1 MTAIGSYHAKTHLPE
16 LLERVAQGEKILI
29 TRRGLP
35 VAMLTQPPQP
45 VARDVRQVVADMLA
59 YRDRR
64 KRTMGKLTARELI
77 EEGRRF

>member
-1 MTAIGSYHAKTHLPE
+1 MTAVGSYQAKTHLPE
-16 LLERVAQGEKILI
+16 LLERVLQGEKILI

-35 VAMLTQPPQP
+35 IAMLTQPPQQ

-59 YRDRR
+59 YRDKQ
-64 KRTMGKLTARELI
+64 KRTIGKLTARDLI

>member
-1 MTAIGSYHAKTHLPE
+1 MTAVGSYQAKTHLPE
-16 LLERVAQGEKILI
+16 LLDRVVQGEKILI

-35 VAMLTQPPQP
+35 IALLTQPPQR

-59 YRDRR
+59 YRDKQ
-64 KRTMGKLTARELI
+64 KRTIGKMTARELI

>member
-1 MTAIGSYHAKTHLPE
+1 MTAIGSYQAKTHLPE

-35 VAMLTQPPQP
+35 VAMLTQPPQQ
-45 VARDVRQVVADMLA
+45 VAHDVRQIVADMLA
-59 YRDRR
+59 YRDRQ
-64 KRTMGKLTARELI
+64 KRTIGKLTSRQMI

>member
-1 MTAIGSYHAKTHLPE
+1 MTAVGSYQAKTHLPE
-16 LLERVAQGEKILI
+16 LLDRVVQGEKILI

-35 VAMLTQPPQP
+35 IALLTQPPQQ

-59 YRDRR
+59 YRDKQ
-64 KRTMGKLTARELI
+64 KRTIGKMTARELI

>member
-1 MTAIGSYHAKTHLPE
+1 MTAVGSYQAKTHFPE
-16 LLERVAQGEKILI
+16 LLDRVVQGEKILI

-35 VAMLTQPPQP
+35 VAMLTQPPQQ

-59 YRDRR
+59 YRDKQ
-64 KRTMGKLTARELI
+64 KRTIGKLTARELI